1 MSFQTYLNN
10 IQALTGKTPDAI
22 KQDAIKC
29 KILITGLTAT
39 EWITWLAKTYP
50 LGRGH
55 SMALWKYFVEKE
67 WIKPTKTLLK
77 SVKKNS
83 NN

>member
-22 KQDAIKC
+22 KQDAIKS

-39 EWITWLAKTYP
+39 EWITWLAKTYQ

-55 SMALWKYFVEKE
+55 SMRFGN
-67 WIKPTKTLLK
+67 TLLR
-77 SVKKNS
+77 KNGLNRRIPCS
-83 NN
+83 NQ

>member
-10 IQALTGKTPDAI
+10 IQALTGKNPDAI
-22 KQDAIKC
+22 KQDAIKS

-39 EWITWLAKTYP
+39 EWITWLAKTYQ

-77 SVKKNS
+77 SAKKNS